1 MKRKFPIIL
10 LLIPIFILSNSC
22 VDFLASK
29 ELQYFQIC
37 GGVNEG
43 STVEA
48 KGFLQFGSQV
58 LCLKTSDSQRDCA
71 FNLAEKANSVSSEVI
86 VNLPEGAGNN
96 QVETP
101 DTGKFSLKAM
111 AVFNPDQ
118 VKIRLNDGT
127 LIVPRT
133 EGFTSVVVTGK
144 IMLDKDGKRECSLY
158 AAKLEKGE

>member
-1 MKRKFPIIL
+1 MFENFRFATRL
-10 LLIPIFILSNSC
+10 R
-22 VDFLASK
+22 
-29 ELQYFQIC
+29 FQFS
-37 GGVNEG
+37 G
-43 STVEA
+43 
-48 KGFLQFGSQV
+48 K
-58 LCLKTSDSQRDCA
+58 
-71 FNLAEKANSVSSEVI
+71 AEKANSVSSEVI

-144 IMLDKDGKRECSLY
+144 LMLDKDGKRECSLY